1 MALYAARALQ
11 MAHTV
16 AELRTAVAAWRAEGL
31 TVALVPTMGA
41 LHEGHMSLFRQAKM
55 RADKVVVSIFVNP
68 TQFGPTEDFAAYPRT
83 LPEDCFKAKMAGA
96 SLVFAP
102 SVEEMYPNGNDT
114 FVEVGG
120 AFTECLCGASRPGHF
135 RGVATVVSKLLLMAQ
150 PDVAIFGEKD
160 YQQLMVIRR
169 LVADLAIPVAIE
181 AAPIHR
187 EVDGLAL
194 SSRNAYL
201 SDQERG
207 NANLMYKS
215 LRQAGLDIQ
224 AGKRAQEAMDWVADE
239 LVRLG
244 FGKIDY
250 LEMRDAQTLE
260 PMEVLDRPARLFG
273 AVFMG
278 KTRLIDNLPLE
289 PREE

>member
-1 MALYAARALQ
+1 MALYAARKMQ

-16 AELRTAVAAWRAEGL
+16 AELRDAVAQWRAEGL
-31 TVALVPTMGA
+31 SVALVPTMGA

-55 RADKVVVSIFVNP
+55 RADKVIVSIFVNP
-68 TQFGPTEDFAAYPRT
+68 TQFGPNEDYAAYPRT

-102 SVEEMYPNGNDT
+102 SIEDMYPNGNKT

-120 AFTECLCGASRPGHF
+120 AMTECLCGASRPGHF

-150 PDVAIFGEKD
+150 PDLAVFGEKD
-160 YQQLMVIRR
+160 YQQLLVIRR
-169 LVADLAIPVAIE
+169 LVADLAIPVQIE
-181 AAPIHR
+181 GAPIHR

-201 SDQERG
+201 SDKERG

-215 LRQAGLDIQ
+215 LYQAGLDIQ
-224 AGKRAQEAMDWVADE
+224 SGKRAQDALDWVADE
-239 LVRLG
+239 LIRLG
-244 FGKIDY
+244 FGPIDY
-250 LEMRDAQTLE
+250 LEMRDAETLSA
-260 PMEVLDRPARLFG
+260 MDILDRPARLFG
-273 AVFMG
+273 AAFMG
-278 KTRLIDNLPLE
+278 KTRLIDNLPIE
-289 PREE
+289 PRTE

>member
-1 MALYAARALQ
+1 MALSAARKIE
-11 MAHTV
+11 MAHSV
-16 AELRTAVAAWRAEGL
+16 AELRAAVKAWRDEGL

-55 RADKVVVSIFVNP
+55 RADKVITSIFVNP
-68 TQFGPTEDFAAYPRT
+68 TQFGPGEDFEAYPRT
-83 LPEDCFKAKMAGA
+83 LPEDCFKAKMAGV

-102 SVEEMYPNGNDT
+102 SVEEMYPAGACT
-114 FVEVGG
+114 MVEVNGPL
-120 AFTECLCGASRPGHF
+120 TECLCGAARPGHF

-150 PDVAIFGEKD
+150 PDYAVFGEKD
-160 YQQLMVIRR
+160 YQQLLVIRR
-169 LVADLAIPVAIE
+169 MVADLAIPVTIE

-201 SDQERG
+201 SDKERA

-215 LRQAGLDIQ
+215 LWKAGQEIMD
-224 AGKRAQEAMDWVADE
+224 GKRVQEALDCVADE

-250 LEMRDAQTLE
+250 LELRDAETLE
-260 PMEVLDRPARLFG
+260 AMETLDRPGRLFS

-278 KTRLIDNLPLE
+278 STRLIDNLPIE
-289 PREE
+289 PR